1 MYVAM
6 STTRKP
12 LDSRIALRVKKTKGN
27 VFVPNDFSDLAG
39 YTQIL
44 RALRKQTE
52 LGRLVKLGYG
62 VYAKARPNNLTGQP
76 MIAAPGGFTQVARE
90 ALEKLGVSW
99 QPSEAEKAYNEGRS
113 TQIPA
118 TPMVKVNDR
127 FARKLA
133 YRNTALVVA

>member
-6 STTRKP
+6 SLARKP
-12 LDSRIALRVKKTKGN
+12 LDSRIALRLRKAKSN
-27 VFVPNDFSDLAG
+27 IFVPDDFSDLAG
-39 YTQIL
+39 YTQVL

-62 VYAKARPNNLTGQP
+62 VYAKARSNNITGQP

-90 ALEKLGVSW
+90 ALEKLGVDW
-99 QPSEAEKAYNEGRS
+99 QPTEAEKAYNEGRS
-113 TQIPA
+113 TQIP
-118 TPMVKVNDR
+118 TMPVVKVKDR

-133 YRNTALVVA
+133 YRNTELVYV